1 MVIRRATV
9 LRGRGQ
15 GRLSLPARAGTVA
28 AGLALA
34 QVLPEPPNR
43 YHPVAWFGSTMERA
57 EQRRYRDD
65 RARGVQHAAIGAAI
79 GAATGFAGRLL
90 VGPAAMN
97 VVATTVTVGGRML
110 TSEAVA
116 IGAAL
121 DAGDLDDARARLP
134 ALVGRDPSS
143 LSADEVA
150 RAVVESVAE
159 NSVDAVVA
167 PVLWGTVA
175 GGVGALT
182 YRAINTMDA
191 MVGHHSDRFE
201 QFGWASARLDDLVN
215 WVPARVAA
223 ALVALL
229 RPGRAREVWRAVRV
243 DAPRHPSPN
252 AGVVEAA
259 FAAALDLRLGGV
271 NRYGDRV
278 EERAALG
285 RGRAPTAAD
294 IAAAVRLSHQLA
306 GAMIAGLAIA
316 AAAPSVVRRLKEG

>member
-1 MVIRRATV
+1 
-9 LRGRGQ
+9 
-15 GRLSLPARAGTVA
+15 
-28 AGLALA
+28 
-34 QVLPEPPNR
+34 
-43 YHPVAWFGSTMERA
+43 
-57 EQRRYRDD
+57 
-65 RARGVQHAAIGAAI
+65 
-79 GAATGFAGRLL
+79 
-90 VGPAAMN
+90 MN

-110 TSEAVA
+110 TSEAAA

-121 DAGDLDDARARLP
+121 DAGDLDDARGRLP
-134 ALVGRDPSS
+134 ALVGRDPSA
-143 LSADEVA
+143 LSANEVA

-215 WVPARVAA
+215 WLPARVAA

-229 RPGRAREVWRAVRV
+229 RPRRAREVWRAVRV

-271 NRYGDRV
+271 NRYGERV
-278 EERAALG
+278 EERASLG
-285 RGRAPTAAD
+285 RGRPPTAAD
-294 IAAAVRLSHQLA
+294 IAAAVRLSRQLA
-306 GAMIAGLAIA
+306 AAMIAGLAIA
-316 AAAPSVVRRLKEG
+316 AAAPSVVRRLKEA

>member
-1 MVIRRATV
+1 VKQRAAA
-9 LRGRGQ
+9 LMGR
-15 GRLSLPARAGTVA
+15 ARAPLPWSARAATAA

-34 QVLPEPPNR
+34 QVVPEPPNR
-43 YHPVAWFGSTMERA
+43 YHPVAWFGSAMHKA
-57 EQRRYRDD
+57 EEWRYRDD
-65 RARGVQHAAIGAAI
+65 RARGVQHTATGAALA
-79 GAATGFAGRLL
+79 AATGWLGRLL
-90 VGPAAMN
+90 VGPVAMN

-110 TSEAVA
+110 TSEAQA

-121 DAGDLDDARARLP
+121 DAGDLDGARARLP
-134 ALVGRDPSS
+134 ALVGRDPTR
-143 LSADEVA
+143 LSEDEVA

-159 NSVDAVVA
+159 NTVDAVVA

-175 GGVGALT
+175 GGIGALT

-191 MVGHHSDRFE
+191 MVGHRSDRFE

-229 RPGRAREVWRAVRV
+229 RPRRARDVWRAVRD

-259 FAAALDLRLGGV
+259 FAAALGLQLGGV

-278 EERAALG
+278 EDRARLG
-285 RGRAPTAAD
+285 RGRAPTARD
-294 IAAAVRLSHQLA
+294 IGAAVRLSRQLA
-306 GAMIAGLAIA
+306 AAMVGGLAIA
-316 AAAPSVVRRLKEG
+316 AAAPSVVHRLKER

>member
-1 MVIRRATV
+1 VVIARATE
-9 LRGRGQ
+9 LLGRWQ
-15 GRLSLPARAGTVA
+15 GRLSWPARSGTVA

-43 YHPVAWFGSTMERA
+43 YHPVAWFGSTMDRA

-65 RARGVQHAAIGAAI
+65 RARGVQHTAIGVALA
-79 GAATGFAGRLL
+79 AATGYAGRLL
-90 VGPAAMN
+90 VGATAMN

-121 DAGDLDDARARLP
+121 NAGHLDAARGHLP

-167 PVLWGTVA
+167 PVLWGIVA

-223 ALVALL
+223 ALVAVL
-229 RPGRAREVWRAVRV
+229 RPRRAREVWRAVRV
-243 DAPRHPSPN
+243 DAPQHPSPN

-285 RGRAPTAAD
+285 RGQAPTAGD

-316 AAAPSVVRRLKEG
+316 AATPSVVRRLKEG